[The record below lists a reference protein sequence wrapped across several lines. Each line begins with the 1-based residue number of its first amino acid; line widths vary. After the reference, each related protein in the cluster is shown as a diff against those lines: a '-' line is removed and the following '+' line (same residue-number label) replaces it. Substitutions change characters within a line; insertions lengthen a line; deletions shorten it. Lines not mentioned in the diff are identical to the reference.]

1 MTDLIIQAADPS
13 ASAWT
18 SREPSVPGRKLSG
31 KPMHY
36 GSERESKHV
45 FEARSVSQ
53 CEVIL
58 KRPNKEGDRH
68 G

>member
-1 MTDLIIQAADPS
+1 
-13 ASAWT
+13 
-18 SREPSVPGRKLSG
+18 
-31 KPMHY
+31 MHY

>member
-1 MTDLIIQAADPS
+1 MTDLIIQAANPS

-18 SREPSVPGRKLSG
+18 APEPSVPGRKLSER
-31 KPMHY
+31 PMPY
-36 GSERESKHV
+36 GSKRESKHV